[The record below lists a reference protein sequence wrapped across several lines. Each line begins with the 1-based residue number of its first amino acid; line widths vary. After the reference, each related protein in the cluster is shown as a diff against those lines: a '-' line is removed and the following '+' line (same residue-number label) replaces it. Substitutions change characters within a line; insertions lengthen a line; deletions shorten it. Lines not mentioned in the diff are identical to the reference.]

1 MRVALPVFGEDVA
14 PRFCFARELL
24 VVDLDGDQ
32 RETGRR
38 FVLFGSERWGQRIRL
53 LEELGVKVLLCGGFN
68 RRLQPM
74 ADQAGIQVF
83 WGQRGEAETIL
94 EAFREGKLDAPA
106 RLQQGRGRGR
116 GRGRRKASGGSGQG
130 RCR

>member
-24 VVDLDGDQ
+24 VVDLDDDQ
-32 RETGRR
+32 HETGRR
-38 FVLFGSERWGQRIRL
+38 FVLFGPEQWGERIRL
-53 LEELGVKVLLCGGFN
+53 LHDLGVEVLLCGGFN

-74 ADQAGIQVF
+74 ADQAGIRVL

-94 EAFREGKLDAPA
+94 AAFREGKIDPPA
-106 RLQQGRGRGR
+106 QLQQGRARGR
-116 GRGRRKASGGSGQG
+116 GRGRRRASGGRGQG